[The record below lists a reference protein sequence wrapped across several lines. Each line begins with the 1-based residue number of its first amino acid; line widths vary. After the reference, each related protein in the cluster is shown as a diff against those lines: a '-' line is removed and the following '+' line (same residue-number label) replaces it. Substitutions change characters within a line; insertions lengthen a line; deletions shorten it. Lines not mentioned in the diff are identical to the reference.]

1 MYSGAA
7 ARMSTR
13 ILTALVLIPVTIAA
27 LFLLPPRA
35 WGALTLMIVM
45 IASNEWAMLSGY
57 RKQSGFLLVAATLL
71 IGACMLFA
79 PWPGFDAGGGW
90 PEALVVSI
98 CGAATLFWLVIA
110 PAWLYFGWRIESKI
124 VLTLVGWLALTATW
138 VAVVQLQTRSP
149 ALLLA
154 LMAIVWIADSAAY
167 FAGRRFGKRKLAP
180 AISPGK
186 TWEGVY
192 GGLIA
197 VAVYALALLPFAEG
211 AGYSAPMLPASAI
224 AWAALVLGLAALSVV
239 GDLFESQ
246 LKRHR
251 GVKDSGKLLPGH
263 GGVLDRIDALMA
275 ALPPAAL
282 IAHYLIR

>member
-1 MYSGAA
+1 M
-7 ARMSTR
+7 RTR
-13 ILTALVLIPVTIAA
+13 ILTALVLIPLTIAA
-27 LFLLPPRA
+27 LFFLPPREWA
-35 WGALTLMIVM
+35 AITLVIVAL
-45 IASNEWAMLSGY
+45 ASNEWAVLTGY
-57 RKQSGFLLVAATLL
+57 RKLSGLLLVAGILL
-71 IGACMLFA
+71 IGACMLF
-79 PWPGFDAGGGW
+79 PRWSGFDAEGGW
-90 PEALVVSI
+90 PEPLVVSI
-98 CGAATLFWLVIA
+98 CGAATLFWVVIA

-124 VLTLVGWLALTATW
+124 VLTLVGWLALSATW
-138 VAVVQLQTRSP
+138 VAVVQLQARSP

-154 LMAIVWIADSAAY
+154 LMAIVWVADTAAY

-192 GGLIA
+192 GALIA
-197 VAVYALALLPFAEG
+197 VAVYALALLPFAAE
-211 AGYSAPMLPASAI
+211 AGYSAPILPTSVI
-224 AWAALVLGLAALSVV
+224 AWVALVLALAGLSIV

-246 LKRHR
+246 LKRNR

-263 GGVLDRIDALMA
+263 GGVLDRIDALLA

>member
-1 MYSGAA
+1 
-7 ARMSTR
+7 MSTR

-35 WGALTLMIVM
+35 WGALTLMIVI

-57 RKQSGFLLVAATLL
+57 RQQSGLLLVAGTLL
-71 IGACMLFA
+71 IGACLLFT

-90 PEALVVSI
+90 PETLVVSI
-98 CGAATLFWLVIA
+98 CGAATLFWVVIA

-124 VLTLVGWLALTATW
+124 VLTLVGWMALTATW
-138 VAVVQLQTRSP
+138 VAVVQLQARSP

-180 AISPGK
+180 SISPGK

-197 VAVYALALLPFAEG
+197 VAIYALALLPFANG
-211 AGYSAPMLPASAI
+211 AGYSAPILAPTVI
-224 AWAALVLGLAALSVV
+224 AWAALVLGLAGLSVV

>member
-1 MYSGAA
+1 L
-7 ARMSTR
+7 RTR
-13 ILTALVLIPVTIAA
+13 ILTALVLIPLTIAA

-35 WGALTLMIVM
+35 WGILSLMIVI
-45 IASNEWAMLSGY
+45 IAGSEWASLSGY
-57 RKQSGFLLVAATLL
+57 GKQTGLLFVAGIVLIAGGLL
-71 IGACMLFA
+71 FT
-79 PWPGFDAGGGW
+79 PWAGFDAVGGW
-90 PEALVVSI
+90 PGALIVPI
-98 CGAATLFWLVIA
+98 CGVATLFWVAVA
-110 PAWLYFGWRIESKI
+110 PAWLYFGWRVESKI
-124 VLTLVGWLALTATW
+124 VLALVGWLALTATW
-138 VAVVQLQTRSP
+138 VAVVQLQARSP
-149 ALLLA
+149 SLLLA

-192 GGLIA
+192 GALVA
-197 VAVYALALLPFAEG
+197 VAVYALALLAFAEG
-211 AGYSAPMLPASAI
+211 AGYSVPIFPSGAI
-224 AWAALVLGLAALSVV
+224 AWVALVLALAGVSIV

-263 GGVLDRIDALMA
+263 GGVLDRIDALLA

-282 IAHYLIR
+282 ISHYLIR